1 VPISSSTR
9 CVPSRDISNPFLFGG
24 GGWLFLFVCRLGG
37 DLALGGQLTAAL
49 DAGQD
54 VLAVLVELE
63 LGNDDVGGVKAQ
75 GNALAGSL
83 LADDALDV
91 DDVFETVDGGDLA
104 LLALLG
110 AANDGDLVLLADG
123 DAADIVLLSQL
134 LAEGSAH
141 DDTALGRGRLE
152 VSGAALASGRR
163 DLLVDLNHGGR
174 VG

>member
-1 VPISSSTR
+1 
-9 CVPSRDISNPFLFGG
+9 
-24 GGWLFLFVCRLGG
+24 LFLFVCRLGG

-123 DAADIVLLSQL
+123 DAADLWRKLS
-134 LAEGSAH
+134 
-141 DDTALGRGRLE
+141 ALGSRGMCPAGDWFVHCTSL
-152 VSGAALASGRR
+152 AAPC
-163 DLLVDLNHGGR
+163 
-174 VG
+174 